1 MRKICTE
8 ERGKTEVMN
17 NKTKLLICSV
27 LQYMNASHIV
37 LHPHTLQTSP
47 VTLST
52 LIIYTMCIQRIKRFF
67 LSDLA
72 TSDSIS
78 PFSLICWMSELQSK
92 LTITTR

>member
-1 MRKICTE
+1 MHRRERENTE
-8 ERGKTEVMN
+8 FIN
-17 NKTKLLICSV
+17 NKTKLLCTVIFSV
-27 LQYMNASHIV
+27 MQYMNAPHIV
-37 LHPHTLQTSP
+37 QHPHTLQTSP

-67 LSDLA
+67 LSDLM

-92 LTITTR
+92 LTITT